1 MGKGRRCWLEIDLGA
16 IEDNVAA
23 VRQNLLPETAFLAI
37 VKGDAYTHGAKVV
50 AKTLDD
56 LDSVDFFGVAC
67 YDEAVDVRAGGAKK
81 PILILGDTD
90 PALAREMEEGN
101 MVQCCY
107 SIRYAQKLD
116 AEMAGAGKK
125 LKVHMKIDSGLSRL
139 GIVNH
144 EEEDFAP
151 ALEEARQ
158 MLRLKNLDFEGIFT
172 HFAKAEDEDPSFT
185 DYQYANFMKMVT
197 AIEGSGH
204 KFKYVHCDNS
214 AGAAFH
220 PDKQCNMIRSGTSL
234 YGYTPNLKR
243 PIPGVKR
250 AIQWRAV
257 ISQLK
262 WLRPGAV
269 ISYGCT
275 YEVRTPSR
283 IATVGVGYAD
293 GLFREL
299 SNNFEVL
306 VNGHRAKGVGR
317 ICMDQMMIDV
327 TGIEGVEEGDVV
339 TLFGDDRG
347 AHLDAQELADLLGK
361 SQINM
366 ISYITKRVPRVY
378 FRDGK
383 EVAETNYLKMV

>member
-23 VRQNLLPETAFLAI
+23 IRQNLKPETAFLAI

-50 AKTLDD
+50 AKTLDA
-56 LDSVDFFGVAC
+56 LPGVDFFGVAC
-67 YDEAVDVRAGGAKK
+67 YDEAADLRAGGAKK

-90 PALAREMEEGN
+90 AELAQEMEAGD
-101 MVQCCY
+101 MVQCCW
-107 SIRYAQKLD
+107 SIRYAKKLD
-116 AEMAGAGKK
+116 AEMAGTGKK

-151 ALEEARQ
+151 SLEEARQ

-197 AIEGSGH
+197 AIEAAGH
-204 KFKYVHCDNS
+204 KFKYIHCDNS

-243 PIPGVKR
+243 PIPGVRR

-262 WLRPGAV
+262 WLRPGSV

-275 YEVRTPSR
+275 YEVKTPAR
-283 IATVGVGYAD
+283 IATVCVGYAD

-306 VNGHRAKGVGR
+306 VNGRRAKGVGR

-339 TLFGDDRG
+339 TLFGDDHG

-383 EVAETNYLKMV
+383 EVGETNYLRMV